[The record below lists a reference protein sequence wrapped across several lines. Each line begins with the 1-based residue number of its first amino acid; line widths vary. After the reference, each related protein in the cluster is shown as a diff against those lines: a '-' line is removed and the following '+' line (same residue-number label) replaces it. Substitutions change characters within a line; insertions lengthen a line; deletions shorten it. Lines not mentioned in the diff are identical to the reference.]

1 MFRLGVGGARE
12 RRGWGR
18 FAVGRMWGT
27 ALGWWGKRGLMGV
40 AGML

>member
-18 FAVGRMWGT
+18 FAVGRT